1 MFAQNSY
8 LAYILIFAGG
18 TVLIE
23 WLFQW
28 RLLLKYKKIFLIGI
42 PLVVIYTFFAD
53 NTASIFQTWIYH
65 PERMLNIFVAKAPIE
80 SFIFAVI
87 VGSAIAGGA
96 LFLSEAEQKGLN
108 LLQMIKFFFLK
119 K

>member
-1 MFAQNSY
+1 
-8 LAYILIFAGG
+8 
-18 TVLIE
+18 
-23 WLFQW
+23 
-28 RLLLKYKKIFLIGI
+28 
-42 PLVVIYTFFAD
+42 
-53 NTASIFQTWIYH
+53 
-65 PERMLNIFVAKAPIE
+65 MLNIFVAKAPIE